1 MYARTSLKN
10 AIQQTI
16 LRNQKT
22 VDHIADEIGRSS
34 NSVYKYGIEGEAG
47 SDMPIS
53 LLIPIMKAADNYSI
67 LKYIAHICG
76 YILIKTPTAK
86 KTKKDE
92 IELVDEYQ
100 TATVNSLKILKDFL
114 MKPTLERYTMLN
126 ASLLNVMEL
135 CSSNQKYANKKL
147 SGQLEMDYA
156 DQR

>member
-76 YILIKTPTAK
+76 Y
-86 KTKKDE
+86 
-92 IELVDEYQ
+92 
-100 TATVNSLKILKDFL
+100 
-114 MKPTLERYTMLN
+114 N
-126 ASLLNVMEL
+126 A
-135 CSSNQKYANKKL
+135 
-147 SGQLEMDYA
+147 
-156 DQR
+156 